1 MLKAVTEIGSSF
13 LSILEHLKVV
23 LQPNLAPICYTYIC
37 LLKSCLILKNF
48 LQSMDDRFRPST
60 PNTVMYNEDIKPKM
74 SQGFRP
80 PSGNSLAP
88 PAPTYKSPC
97 PGT

>member
-1 MLKAVTEIGSSF
+1 MMWIVQLN
-13 LSILEHLKVV
+13 LDPMYMHLIE
-23 LQPNLAPICYTYIC
+23 L
-37 LLKSCLILKNF
+37 CLILKIF
-48 LQSMDDRFRPST
+48 LQSIMDDSVRPST
-60 PNTVMYNEDIKPKM
+60 PNTVMYNEEIKPKM